1 MPVALSYAARMIANA
16 ERLRL
21 WIGPVVAVV
30 TILGTGIGG
39 YYAAQS
45 KIFETIEEI
54 GRESKGMVADVRY
67 EIMGTTKD
75 VQSSVE
81 LLNHS
86 VQTLSASVR
95 ELDTKT
101 EKIRDEMPK
110 GVVPELRAAV
120 AEHDR
125 RLDRIEVEVVR
136 LATQVETAA
145 KREDSRP

>member
-1 MPVALSYAARMIANA
+1 MPCVAGYGARMATS

-30 TILGTGIGG
+30 TIVGTGIGG
-39 YYAAQS
+39 YYSVQS
-45 KIFETIEEI
+45 EIFETIQEI
-54 GRESKGMVADVRY
+54 GRESKGMVSEVRY
-67 EIMGTTKD
+67 EILGTTKD
-75 VQSSVE
+75 VQGSVE
-81 LLNHS
+81 LLNQS
-86 VQTLSASVR
+86 VQTLSESVR
-95 ELDTKT
+95 QLDTKT

-125 RLDRIEVEVVR
+125 RLDKVEVEVVR
-136 LATQVETAA
+136 LQTQAENAA